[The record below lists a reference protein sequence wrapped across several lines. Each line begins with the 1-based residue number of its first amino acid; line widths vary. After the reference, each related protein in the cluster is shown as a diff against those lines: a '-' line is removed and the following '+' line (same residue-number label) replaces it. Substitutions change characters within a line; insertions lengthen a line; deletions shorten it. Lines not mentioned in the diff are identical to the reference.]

1 MHSYDFSLCSK
12 QFIDL
17 LIDVILFCK
26 PTLHIN
32 VLNFLFKN
40 KYQVNSVAVIHLF
53 LHHSQRTFI
62 SL

>member
-1 MHSYDFSLCSK
+1 MHSFDFSLCSK

-17 LIDVILFCK
+17 LIDILFCK

-40 KYQVNSVAVIHLF
+40 EYQVNSVAAIHLF
-53 LHHSQRTFI
+53 LHHRQRTFI